1 MTVEEMEDLLS
12 RLNMDVVSTRGD
24 EVQAACPA
32 HLERTGHI
40 DHNPSFWINSDTG
53 AFICFSCG
61 FRGGVSS
68 LIAYVQN
75 IPFESASEWL
85 ISAEGGLSRK
95 LERAFNN
102 TPKFEEVS
110 DISESMLAAFI
121 DPPSAALK
129 SRGITDLAA
138 AAYGIRYD
146 ARKDA
151 WVLPIRDA
159 ISGSLMGWQEKGL
172 KGRYFN
178 NYPKG
183 VQKSLTLFG
192 YHAYRGGDMIVLE
205 SPLDA
210 ARLASVGVLGGV
222 ATYGAIVS
230 KAQINLIRGADR
242 VIIAM
247 DHDDAGREASMA
259 LLEASKSMGFECLFF
274 DYSHTDQ
281 KDVGGMSRSEII
293 HGLENAKHSLR
304 GYKALT

>member
-1 MTVEEMEDLLS
+1 MTVEEMEDLLV
-12 RLNMDVVSTRGD
+12 RLDMDVINIRGD
-24 EVQAACPA
+24 EIQSSCPA

-53 AFICFSCG
+53 AFLCFSCG
-61 FRGGVSS
+61 FKGGVSS
-68 LIAYVQN
+68 LISYVQN

-95 LERAFNN
+95 LERAVSK
-102 TPKFEEVS
+102 PQFEELT
-110 DISESMLAAFI
+110 DISEPMLAAFSEPTPEI
-121 DPPSAALK
+121 LK
-129 SRGITDLAA
+129 RRGISPAA
-138 AAYGIRYD
+138 AARYEVLYD
-146 ARKDA
+146 RRKDA
-151 WVLPIRDA
+151 WILPIREP
-159 ISGSLMGWQEKGL
+159 ISNSLLGWQEKGVT
-172 KGRYFN
+172 GRYFN

-183 VQKSLTLFG
+183 VQKSQTLFG
-192 YHAYRGGDMIVLE
+192 YSAYQGGDMIVLE

-210 ARLASVGVLGGV
+210 ARLLSVGVTGGV

-230 KAQINLIRGADR
+230 KTQINLIRGADR

-259 LLEASKSMGFECLFF
+259 LLEASRSMGFECLFF

-281 KDVGGMSRSEII
+281 KDVGGMSKSEILE
-293 HGLENAKHSLR
+293 GLENAKHSLR